1 VVVHAIEFTW
11 QPALI
16 EGYCLAASFTK
27 FDFTQFDFTNFY
39 FEERGTAA

>member
-1 VVVHAIEFTW
+1 MIEFTW
-11 QPALI
+11 QPPLI

-27 FDFTQFDFTNFY
+27 FDFTKFD